1 MLNLNNEKYV
11 AQKFIKEYYVVIEGL
26 NAPSSTSEKIDY
38 MLFNEILKEMGF
50 VQVDEESE
58 NSHERTLIHEAYQ
71 LLENFQ
77 VNAKNICVF
86 LLALIGVFHINP
98 INFQEGEEACPEQ
111 ELAFD
116 EPEGRKIQKGFDL
129 FKRNRLFS
137 ENARKKSVSEG
148 PVYSFQPQINKA
160 SDKMAEVHREQMLEE
175 VN

>member
-1 MLNLNNEKYV
+1 
-11 AQKFIKEYYVVIEGL
+11 
-26 NAPSSTSEKIDY
+26 

-71 LLENFQ
+71 LLEQFH

-98 INFQEGEEACPEQ
+98 VNFQEGEEPSPNE

-116 EPEGRKIQKGFDL
+116 EVEGRKIQKNFDL

-137 ENARKKSVSEG
+137 ENQRKQGV
-148 PVYSFQPQINKA
+148 
-160 SDKMAEVHREQMLEE
+160 
-175 VN
+175 